1 MAVEVAV
8 EDAVAVD
15 VAVAVGET
23 VARGVAV
30 TGIATG
36 VDRGVPAAFE
46 TAPTA
51 LHSKTTPASCAASDV
66 TGSPLRMTSS

>member
-30 TGIATG
+30 TGIAIG

-46 TAPTA
+46 TAPTTRLRLLA
-51 LHSKTTPASCAASDV
+51 LQDQMGCAKQ
-66 TGSPLRMTSS
+66 